1 MGLVRA
7 LKFLAD
13 NSLQV
18 ATLVT
23 DRHNQIA
30 KYMTEVKPE
39 IEHRYDV
46 WHVSKGTSPKLMTA
60 YCLLALIMTG
70 IKKKSARLAKTKEC
84 SLIGEWIK
92 SITNHL
98 YWCTATAPDGDD
110 IVKRWKSLVDHLCN
124 KHDDCY
130 HTSLDIL
137 EERRKK
143 WFKPGLH
150 HKLFTFYNAN

>member
-1 MGLVRA
+1 MEHMGLVRT

-39 IEHRYDV
+39 IEHRFDV
-46 WHVSKGTSPKLMTA
+46 WHVSKGTSPKLMIA
-60 YCLLALIMTG
+60 YCLLALIMTD

-84 SLIGEWIK
+84 SLIDEWIK

-98 YWCTATAPDGDD
+98 YWCTRGGGSSWTLVRQTKHWSGKTAKEAQ
-110 IVKRWKSLVDHLCN
+110 IS
-124 KHDDCY
+124 
-130 HTSLDIL
+130 IL
-137 EERRKK
+137 K
-143 WFKPGLH
+143 
-150 HKLFTFYNAN
+150 